1 MNKGFYDVE
10 INSSFARLME
20 DNQFELV
27 FNINS
32 NKKFYFGDLKLE
44 LPIDYEKSN
53 FENLNKIFKEIK
65 NEPYSINS

>member
-1 MNKGFYDVE
+1 
-10 INSSFARLME
+10 ME
-20 DNQFELV
+20 DNGYDL

-53 FENLNKIFKEIK
+53 FETLNKIFKEIK
-65 NEPYSINS
+65 NEPYQ